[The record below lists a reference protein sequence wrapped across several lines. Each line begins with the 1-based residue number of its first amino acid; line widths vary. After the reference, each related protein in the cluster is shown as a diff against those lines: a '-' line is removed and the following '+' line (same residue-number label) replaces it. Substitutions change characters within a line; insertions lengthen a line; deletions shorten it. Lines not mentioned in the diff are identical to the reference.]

1 MKVNSQYFKWRGDF
15 RAMINRCSCIEGA
28 MKGKCYPKTCYPD
41 LHSFLY
47 PFGGC
52 PAKSHVSKLRKES
65 LSVFKRRLKMRKGGK
80 KGENDSRI
88 AKVRQ

>member
-1 MKVNSQYFKWRGDF
+1 MKPKTLKDCWRIDF
-15 RAMINRCSCIEGA
+15 RVLIDRCSCVEGA
-28 MKGKCYPKTCYPD
+28 MKGKCKPKICYPD

-65 LSVFKRRLKMRKGGK
+65 LSVFKARRKMRKGGK
-80 KGENDSRI
+80 KGEKGS
-88 AKVRQ
+88 KSTGVC

>member
-1 MKVNSQYFKWRGDF
+1 MKVKSGYFKWRDDF
-15 RAMINRCSCIEGA
+15 RAMIARCSCVEGA
-28 MKGKCYPKTCYPD
+28 MKGKCKPKICYPD

-65 LSVFKRRLKMRKGGK
+65 LSVFKARRKMRKGGK
-80 KGENDSRI
+80 KGEKGS
-88 AKVRQ
+88 KSTGVC